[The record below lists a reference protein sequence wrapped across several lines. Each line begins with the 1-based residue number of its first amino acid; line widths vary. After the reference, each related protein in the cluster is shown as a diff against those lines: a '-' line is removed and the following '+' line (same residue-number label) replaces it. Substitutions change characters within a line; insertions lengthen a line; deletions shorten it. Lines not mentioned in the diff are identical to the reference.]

1 MLQNT
6 KWTARAYA
14 KINLGLH
21 VNARLDNGYH
31 DITTGFAFIDWSD
44 RFEVQEADRHRIEMK
59 NTDIEPGPGNLVN
72 RAVELFDLEVGLKS
86 RWHITVEKQI
96 PAGAGLGGGSSDAA
110 LTLRLLNRLEGHHLS
125 DSELAELG
133 ATLGS
138 DIPLFI
144 YNKTAI
150 GTGTGTDL
158 YPIDIQPNYWIIIV
172 YPGIHSSTAEAYRYC
187 EPNSMHDFDLV
198 NVLQN
203 EPIDEWHYLLTN
215 DLEPPVVALHP
226 MVGNVK
232 DQLYEDGASFALMSG
247 SGSAVYGLFE
257 QEFVANQSLR
267 GFLDAGIQVKMT
279 APDFDPDSN
288 IYELV

>member
-1 MLQNT
+1 MIQNT
-6 KWTARAYA
+6 RWTARAYA

-44 RFEVQEADRHRIEMK
+44 RFEVQESDRHRIEMK
-59 NTDIEPGPGNLVN
+59 NTDIEAGPGNLVN
-72 RAVELFDLEVGLKS
+72 RAIELFDLEVGLKS
-86 RWHITVEKQI
+86 HWHITVEKQI

-110 LTLRLLNRLEGHHLS
+110 LTLRMMNQLEGHRLS
-125 DSELAELG
+125 DSELAEIG

-158 YPIDIQPNYWIIIV
+158 AFVDIQPKCWIITV
-172 YPGIHSSTAEAYRYC
+172 FAGIHSSTAEAYRYC
-187 EPNSMHDFDLV
+187 EPNSMHDFDLTRI
-198 NVLQN
+198 LQI
-203 EPIDEWHYLLTN
+203 EPIEEWKYLVAN
-215 DLEPPVVALHP
+215 DLEPQVVALHS

-267 GFLDAGIQVKMT
+267 GFLEAGMQAKIT
-279 APDFDPDSN
+279 AQDFKPDTN

>member
-1 MLQNT
+1 MTQNT
-6 KWTARAYA
+6 RWIARAYA

-21 VNARLDNGYH
+21 VNARLENGYH

-44 RFEVQEADRHRIEMK
+44 RFEVQESGEHHIEMK
-59 NTDIEPGPGNLVN
+59 NTDIESGPGNLIN

-110 LTLRLLNRLEGHHLS
+110 LTLRLLNQLEEHHLS

-138 DIPLFI
+138 DVPLFI
-144 YNKTAI
+144 HNKPAI
-150 GTGTGTDL
+150 ATGTGTDL
-158 YPIDIQPNYWIIIV
+158 EPADIQPDYWIVTV
-172 YPGIHSSTAEAYRYC
+172 YPGIHSSTAEAYRFC
-187 EPNSMHDFDLV
+187 EPNGHHEFDLV
-198 NVLQN
+198 DALKN
-203 EPIDEWHYLLTN
+203 EPIDEWRYLILN

-232 DQLYEDGASFALMSG
+232 DQMYEDGASFALMSG

-267 GFLDAGIQVKMT
+267 GFLDAGMQAKLT
-279 APDFDPDSN
+279 TPDFKPDSA

>member
-1 MLQNT
+1 MSQNT
-6 KWTARAYA
+6 RWTARAYA

-44 RFEVQEADRHRIEMK
+44 RFEVQEADRHRVIMK
-59 NTDIEPGPGNLVN
+59 NTDIEAGPGNLVN
-72 RAVELFDLEVGLKS
+72 RAIELFELEVGLKLH
-86 RWHITVEKQI
+86 WHITVEKQI

-110 LTLRLLNRLEGHHLS
+110 LTLRMLNQLEDHHLS
-125 DSELAELG
+125 DSDLAKMG

-158 YPIDIQPNYWIIIV
+158 TSIDIQPSCWIITV

-187 EPNSMHDFDLV
+187 EPRYHDFNLV
-198 NVLQN
+198 DVLKN
-203 EPIDEWHYLLTN
+203 EPVDEWQYLLTN

-226 MVGNVK
+226 MVGNVR

-247 SGSAVYGLFE
+247 SGSAVYGFFE

-267 GFLDAGIQVKMT
+267 GFLDAGMQAKIT
-279 APDFDPDSN
+279 AQDFKPDSN

>member
-1 MLQNT
+1 MIQNT

-44 RFEVQEADRHRIEMK
+44 RFEVQEADQHRVVMK
-59 NTDIEPGPGNLVN
+59 NTDIQAGPGNLIN
-72 RAVELFDLEVGLKS
+72 RAVELFDLEVGLKTHW
-86 RWHITVEKQI
+86 RIAVEKQI

-110 LTLRLLNRLEGHHLS
+110 LTLRMLNQLEDHHLS
-125 DSELAELG
+125 DADLAEMG

-138 DIPLFI
+138 DVPLFI

-158 YPIDIQPNYWIIIV
+158 ELIDVQPNHWVITV

-187 EPNSMHDFDLV
+187 EPNSMHEFDLAQ
-198 NVLQN
+198 VLQN
-203 EPIDEWHYLLTN
+203 EPVEEWQYLLTN
-215 DLEPPVVALHP
+215 DLEPQVVALQP
-226 MVGNVK
+226 MVGNIK

-267 GFLDAGIQVKMT
+267 GFLDAGMQTKITV
-279 APDFDPDSN
+279 PDFKPDSN